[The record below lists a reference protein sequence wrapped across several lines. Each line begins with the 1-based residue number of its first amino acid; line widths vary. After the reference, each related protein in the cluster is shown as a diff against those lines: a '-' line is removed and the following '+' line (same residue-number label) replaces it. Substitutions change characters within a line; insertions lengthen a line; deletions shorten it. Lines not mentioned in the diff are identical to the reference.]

1 MVRQVST
8 IPWLSL
14 IVLDHALVLQI
25 PSEKVFRSQKTPNTV
40 SEGVWSCRDGMI
52 FESIRL
58 FSVSHGL
65 EHRSGV
71 ADELSFRVRKLDVVC
86 GHVSEALEFRKREV
100 VRIKSRG

>member
-1 MVRQVST
+1 MGNSMVHS
-8 IPWLSL
+8 S
-14 IVLDHALVLQI
+14 LVLQV
-25 PSEKVFRSQKTPNTV
+25 PPEKVFKRPQKTTPNTV
-40 SEGVWSCRDGMI
+40 SEGVWSCRNGMI